1 MSDVRNYARRPAAI
15 PIDPALVV
23 PTARF
28 IKNRAE
34 HVGKPPIYIAVDEIE
49 DVTDSTGTARKVH
62 FHYEATGRRSS
73 MMLRDFVKG
82 SEHRLPDPEPVAVDT
97 ARPDDAPATVADVRA
112 IHAKMDQLLAAVRT
126 RSAGP
131 LFDKAVA

>member
-1 MSDVRNYARRPAAI
+1 MSEVRTYTRRSAAI
-15 PIDPALVV
+15 PIDPALVA
-23 PTARF
+23 PTTRF
-28 IKNRAE
+28 AKNRAE
-34 HVGKPPIYIAVDEIE
+34 HVGKPPIYIVVDEIE
-49 DVTDSTGTARKVH
+49 DVTDSTGTAKKVH

-82 SEHRLPDPEPVAVDT
+82 SEHRLPDPEPVVDT
-97 ARPDDAPATVADVRA
+97 ARPDDAPATVADVRE
-112 IHAKMDQLLAAVRT
+112 IKAKMVQLLAAIRT